1 MIQTWFFFVM
11 IGLTLI
17 FFGKKDLKKAKREGN
32 NSSFGY
38 STNVSLII
46 LGMVFLIGAFF
57 KIIGI

>member
-1 MIQTWFFFVM
+1 M

-17 FFGKKDLKKAKREGN
+17 YFGKKDLKKAKREGN

-46 LGMVFLIGAFF
+46 LGMVFLLGAFF
-57 KIIGI
+57 KIIGIWA